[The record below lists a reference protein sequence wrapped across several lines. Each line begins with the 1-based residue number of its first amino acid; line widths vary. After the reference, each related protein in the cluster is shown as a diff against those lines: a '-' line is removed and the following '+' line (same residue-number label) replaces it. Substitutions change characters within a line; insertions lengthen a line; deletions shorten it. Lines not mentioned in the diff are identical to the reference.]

1 VKKDKTDEVKVKYKK
16 DNSSKQLA
24 KEKEKIEKEIEKHM
38 NELEV
43 LNEKISDENAQLNW
57 VEYRTLAHESKL
69 IEEKIEELM
78 LKLDALDS

>member
-1 VKKDKTDEVKVKYKK
+1 
-16 DNSSKQLA
+16 
-24 KEKEKIEKEIEKHM
+24 M
-38 NELEV
+38 NELEL